1 MCMYQMQKDVDIIWS
16 AWLYLTLLY
25 LTLLYLTLLYLTLLY
40 LTLLYLTLL
49 YFTLL
54 YLTLPYTLL
63 GSTLLDST
71 LLDFTQMLFVYR
83 KFLSYF
89 DNDHQLSTVPIFT
102 YADFFWTSGS
112 LFSWRNMSELFSS
125 GFFQDTE
132 PKPHPIHTIQITP
145 HPRHAT
151 PNPIHA
157 MPKPGHTAPRQ
168 LFFWTTHG
176 MGPRL
181 KIHWSDWY
189 FILPPEQLC
198 GPPPTYWKLWVQ
210 LTPTFEM
217 LKLS

>member
-1 MCMYQMQKDVDIIWS
+1 MYVPDAKRCRYYMV
-16 AWLYLTLLY
+16 YL
-25 LTLLYLTLLYLTLLY
+25 
-40 LTLLYLTLL
+40 
-49 YFTLL
+49 
-54 YLTLPYTLL
+54 
-63 GSTLLDST
+63 TLLDST
-71 LLDFTQMLFVYR
+71 WLYSTWLYSTWHYSTWHYSTWLYSTWLYSTLLYSTWLYSTWLYSDVVRISEVSQQTSFA
-83 KFLSYF
+83 
-89 DNDHQLSTVPIFT
+89 NDHQLSTVPIFT
-102 YADFFWTSGS
+102 YAEFFWTSGS
-112 LFSWRNMSELFSS
+112 LFSWRNISELFSS

-168 LFFWTTHG
+168 LFGSGFFWTTHG

-181 KIHWSDWY
+181 KIHGWDWY